1 MVAFIK
7 LPVIVAPLTV
17 PVTVAFVL
25 TISAL
30 TVEVPVVSK
39 LSNVVVPETV
49 KLSCT
54 MTLPLIVPP
63 VLGR

>member
-7 LPVIVAPLTV
+7 LPVTVAPLTV

-25 TISAL
+25 TINAL

-39 LSNVVVPETV
+39 VSNVVAPETV
-49 KLSCT
+49 KSFCT
-54 MTLPLIVPP
+54 TTLH
-63 VLGR
+63 